1 MELLLFQKIME
12 KAGELNKPNR
22 KELDTT
28 MKTIIIYTSQT
39 GFTKKY
45 AEWIAQD
52 TAGELM
58 TLKEAEKKPDTFF
71 ASFDTIIYGG
81 WIMAGTIKKSKWFT
95 DRIGKWKSKRLVLF
109 GVGASPASDKKEI
122 EEMFQNVLTAEQ
134 LEYVQT
140 YYCQGGVNYDRM
152 SLSSKLLLK
161 ALASSL
167 KKKESRTEKEESML
181 EILSENKD
189 CSDKAFIDPIVSY
202 LKG

>member
-71 ASFDTIIYGG
+71 ASFDTIIY
-81 WIMAGTIKKSKWFT
+81 
-95 DRIGKWKSKRLVLF
+95 D
-109 GVGASPASDKKEI
+109 
-122 EEMFQNVLTAEQ
+122 
-134 LEYVQT
+134 
-140 YYCQGGVNYDRM
+140 
-152 SLSSKLLLK
+152 
-161 ALASSL
+161 
-167 KKKESRTEKEESML
+167 
-181 EILSENKD
+181 
-189 CSDKAFIDPIVSY
+189 
-202 LKG
+202 